1 MKASILIPAFNAATY
16 LNETLQ
22 SCVEQGLQYVEE
34 IIIVDDGS
42 EDNTLQVANAFA
54 QSHPEVKCIIE
65 SNRKRGAC
73 AARNHAFLLSSA
85 RAIQWLDADDILGL
99 GKLKRQL
106 AILHA
111 NPDCLIAS
119 KWCRFE
125 GDLNNLWPEEKGK
138 WSATPKTS
146 TPEEWLCADRM
157 MIPAGWLGTKK
168 LFESI
173 GPWDESLN
181 INQDGEYFTRAI
193 AASKGVLFEGKSRVY
208 YRSSLQNS
216 VSKFSP
222 EKATSLF
229 TTAESFEATVKTLG
243 QSPALNTAISNKY
256 QQFIYR
262 VYPHVPELRK
272 KAENKVR
279 KFGTPTTPLDLAES
293 KFAKLFC
300 WLFGWKLLVQVRR
313 LRK

>member
-1 MKASILIPAFNAATY
+1 MIPAFNASAF
-16 LNETLQ
+16 LEETLN
-22 SCVEQGLQYVEE
+22 SCVLQGSGTIHE
-34 IIIVDDGS
+34 IIVVDDNS
-42 EDNTLQVANAFA
+42 EDNTLEVATAFA
-54 QSHPEVKCIIE
+54 QIHPQFNFIIE
-65 SNRKRGAC
+65 RNHGKGAC
-73 AARNHAFLLSSA
+73 AARNHAFHLSSA
-85 RAIQWLDADDILGL
+85 PAIQWLDSDDIMGP

-106 AILHA
+106 AFLDRK
-111 NPDCLIAS
+111 PECLIAS
-119 KWCRFE
+119 KWRRFE

>member
-1 MKASILIPAFNAATY
+1 MKASILIPAFNAATNF
-16 LNETLQ
+16 NETLQ
-22 SCVEQGLQYVEE
+22 SCVEQGLEYVEE
-34 IIIVDDGS
+34 IIIIDDGS
-42 EDNTLQVANAFA
+42 EDDTLQVANAFA
-54 QSHPEVKCIIE
+54 KFHPEINFIIE
-65 SNRKRGAC
+65 SNIKKGAC
-73 AARNHAFLLSSA
+73 AARNQALHLASA
-85 RAIQWLDADDILGL
+85 PIIQWLDADDILGP
-99 GKLKRQL
+99 GKLRRQL

-119 KWCRFE
+119 KWRRFE
-125 GDLNNLWPEEKGK
+125 GDLNNLWPEEKGI

-168 LFESI
+168 LFDSI
-173 GPWDESLN
+173 GPWDESLK
-181 INQDGEYFTRAI
+181 INQDGEYFTRAV

-222 EKATSLF
+222 EKAPSLF
-229 TTAESFEATVKTLG
+229 KTAESFEATVYTLG
-243 QSPALNTAISNKY
+243 QTPALNTAISNKY
-256 QQFIYR
+256 QQFTYR

-272 KAENKVR
+272 KAEYKVQ
-279 KFGTPTTPLDLAES
+279 KFGPPTTPLDLAES

-300 WLFGWKLLVQVRR
+300 RLFGWKLLVQLRR